1 MNLTDILTEILLSEK
16 IVKVPESEIEKAKEL
31 YSTLKKNQSK
41 LATTLTSNYK
51 KASKGKKD
59 YFTVTSLDGDQVN
72 VTVRLYYSEND
83 DFVALA
89 GGDSI
94 YINVAKLKNVRDF
107 VEVMEHELVHIMD
120 PKLRKNM
127 VYSKLAADG
136 RIIDIENPGSDFSD
150 EKFLT
155 KYYKDVTEFDSF
167 STQLVRRIREN
178 LSQTGEYKKVL
189 RDNLI
194 RLFNDLKT
202 KEYDTLVK
210 DKTYTKRYQVGDEVW
225 DTIRLL
231 SNIESWDGNSKD
243 WEGKITEDFWIV
255 YGILSAWKT
264 APTVYKRFLKRL
276 GTEL

>member
-16 IVKVPESEIEKAKEL
+16 IVKVPESEIEKAKDL
-31 YSTLKKNQSK
+31 FAILKKSQSK
-41 LATTLTSNYK
+41 LATTLNDSYK
-51 KASKGKKD
+51 TANKGKRD
-59 YFTVTSLDGDQVN
+59 YFTVTALDGKTVN
-72 VTVRLYYSEND
+72 VTVRLYYNESDEYS
-83 DFVALA
+83 ALA
-89 GGDSI
+89 TGKSI
-94 YINVAKLKNVRDF
+94 YVNVAKLDNLRDF
-107 VEVMEHELVHIMD
+107 IELIEHELVHIMD
-120 PKLRKNM
+120 PKLRNNM
-127 VYSKLAADG
+127 LRTKLTAKG
-136 RIIDIENPGSDFSD
+136 KIIDIEDEKSDFSD
-150 EKFLT
+150 EKFLA

-178 LSQTGEYKKVL
+178 LSQTREYKKVL

-202 KEYDTLVK
+202 KEYSTLIK
-210 DKTYTKRYQVGDEVW
+210 DKTYTKRYEVGDEVW

-243 WEGKITEDFWIV
+243 WEGKITEDFWVV